1 MKFQLPRGEEKKKK
15 VTDGGRNAF
24 WSVRD
29 KAFTSTAV
37 LLWGTGQGSF
47 RIGGL
52 SRAGDR
58 RTDCP
63 SEKQMK

>member
-1 MKFQLPRGEEKKKK
+1 MTTQRHIFWKI
-15 VTDGGRNAF
+15 TDGGRNAF

-29 KAFTSTAV
+29 RACNGSAV

-47 RIGGL
+47 RIGGPL
-52 SRAGDR
+52 RGGDR

-63 SEKQMK
+63 IEK